1 MRCEGRVR
9 NKAIGLFKLRE
20 VLSDGRWHSTAER
33 RDTWT
38 LKGGQR
44 GSLR

>member
-1 MRCEGRVR
+1 M
-9 NKAIGLFKLRE
+9 
-20 VLSDGRWHSTAER
+20 SDNPTIEWTEATWS